1 MQIEEIQS
9 QIDGEY
15 RQLFENFKPISDNE
29 DKDGPRQLGEISEA
43 LFQKLS
49 REEPALS
56 TAMLTFA
63 KEQKSE
69 CWLDFQKSVTRLKM
83 TRSRF
88 QEQLSQLESSAFRD
102 VQQAA
107 RSSKTLSDYEQIATV
122 LEEDD
127 DDDDGL
133 DSGNKLKR
141 NTVRIVLL
149 TGFEAFN

>member
-29 DKDGPRQLGEISEA
+29 DKDGPRKLGEISEA

-107 RSSKTLSDYEQIATV
+107 R
-122 LEEDD
+122 
-127 DDDDGL
+127 
-133 DSGNKLKR
+133 
-141 NTVRIVLL
+141 
-149 TGFEAFN
+149 